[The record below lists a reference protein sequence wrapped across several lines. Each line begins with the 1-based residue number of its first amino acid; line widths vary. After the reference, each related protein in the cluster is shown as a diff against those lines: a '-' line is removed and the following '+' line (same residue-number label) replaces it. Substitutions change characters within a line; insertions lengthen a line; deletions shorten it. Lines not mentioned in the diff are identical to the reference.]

1 MNVMERYNIFSML
14 ITSDNASLESKLL
27 DYKYMKI
34 YFQNI
39 LTNLEYYNN
48 AYRKSLESLT
58 NELNL
63 IETLPVRDVVKLD
76 GVKRVDKI
84 RIKNLR
90 KFLQKLRV
98 GRLNDSIKVAQENYN
113 ETCASIEKYKNLISE
128 ISNTIYSCEI
138 LMVFYYT
145 STNLNLSDDRKVE
158 MIAICDVDC

>member
-1 MNVMERYNIFSML
+1 MRLNIH
-14 ITSDNASLESKLL
+14 
-27 DYKYMKI
+27 
-34 YFQNI
+34 
-39 LTNLEYYNN
+39 
-48 AYRKSLESLT
+48 
-58 NELNL
+58 
-63 IETLPVRDVVKLD
+63 
-76 GVKRVDKI
+76 KRVDKI

-138 LMVFYYT
+138 LMMFYHT

-158 MIAICDVDC
+158 MIAICNVDC